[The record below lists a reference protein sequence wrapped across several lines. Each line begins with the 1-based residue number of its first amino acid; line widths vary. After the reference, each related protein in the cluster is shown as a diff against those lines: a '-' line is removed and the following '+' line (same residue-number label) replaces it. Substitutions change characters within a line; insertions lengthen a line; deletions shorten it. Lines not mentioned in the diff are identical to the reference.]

1 MSHPS
6 RPRMRTLRA
15 VRSRM
20 AQTFVM
26 RQSDRRGIATPK
38 LRTLVVA
45 LLFSPLLFA
54 SSAAAVAT
62 TPPLGTAANYAAVAA
77 TTITNTGPTVVTGD
91 LGVSPGT
98 AVVGFPPGT
107 VNGTIHAADGPAAT
121 AAADVLTAYNQA
133 FGESCDFTL
142 SNPDL
147 GGMTL
152 LPGVYCFTGPAVGL
166 TGTLTLDANGDSN
179 AAWLFKTG
187 TTLTTASNSAVV
199 LIGGATPC
207 NNNNIT
213 WQVGSSA
220 TLGSATSF
228 IGNILA
234 SASVTLNTGAVS
246 TGGLYG
252 HTGAVTMD
260 TNNVSTC
267 AGAGG
272 PGGHAGPSITTT
284 PSGSVPA
291 GGNISDS
298 ATMIGGASPTGTVDF
313 KLYGPGNP
321 SCTGTPIATRTG
333 TLSGGTASS
342 GNVTAG
348 AAGTYN
354 WVATYS
360 GDSNNASV
368 TSPCGSEQVV
378 VTAHRLT
385 GRAYGL
391 TATATLLGLP
401 LINVVPT
408 PDTGPISTMSSSTT
422 TTPCRATLS
431 VGGLLNSVKA
441 HVLCANVTT
450 VAFPGKSTASASAAD
465 ATVSGLLGI
474 PVIAA
479 TVVKSTSTTTC
490 GGSSGTTTIASL
502 KVGGVAVTLPPT
514 IAPNT
519 TINVGVVKLV
529 LNEQIPFHTPDDGLT
544 VNAIHATVN
553 VAGLATTNI
562 IVASSESDIG
572 NCP

>member
-15 VRSRM
+15 VRSRI
-20 AQTFVM
+20 AQTLFTK
-26 RQSDRRGIATPK
+26 QSDHRGIGTPK

-228 IGNILA
+228 VGNILA

-246 TGGLYG
+246 TGSLYG

-267 AGAGG
+267 ASAGG

-298 ATMIGGASPTGTVDF
+298 ATVIGGASPTGDVTF
-313 KLYGPGNP
+313 KLFGPGDSN
-321 SCTGTPIATRTG
+321 CATPIATRTG
-333 TLSGGTASS
+333 TLSGATATS

-354 WVATYS
+354 WVATYN
-360 GDSNNASV
+360 GDAHNSPV

-378 VTAHRLT
+378 VTSQRLT

-391 TATATLLGLP
+391 TATATLAGIP
-401 LINVVPT
+401 LINIAPT
-408 PDTGPISTMSSSTT
+408 PDTGAISTTSSSTT
-422 TTPCRATLS
+422 STPCRATLS
-431 VGGLLNSVKA
+431 VGLLLNSVRA
-441 HVLCANVTT
+441 HALCANVTT

-502 KVGGVAVTLPPT
+502 TVGGAAVTLPPT

-519 TINVGVVKLV
+519 TINVGVVSLV
-529 LNEQIPFHTPDDGLT
+529 LNEQIPFHGPDDGLT
-544 VNAIHATVN
+544 VNAIHAKVN
-553 VAGLATTNI
+553 VLGLATTNVVI
-562 IVASSESDIG
+562 ASSESDIG